1 MNLKKITVF
10 IIFILPYFMLI
21 YGYFYYTNKVS
32 TIENSKI
39 IIINKEDYSLKLYSY
54 TGKLLNEYK
63 VALGKNFGNKIEKGD
78 NKTPEGVFNIQS
90 VEDAADWEY
99 DFENDTLGSLKGAY
113 GPWFIRLY
121 VPGSKGIGIH
131 GTLNNNSLGTRDSH
145 GCIRMDS
152 DSLSILKS
160 KISINTTVVIV
171 PSSYDLLVNKDT
183 TSIIE
188 EMYLNRL
195 K

>member
-1 MNLKKITVF
+1 MLTYSYFHFSYKIDE
-10 IIFILPYFMLI
+10 
-21 YGYFYYTNKVS
+21 
-32 TIENSKI
+32 IENSNF
-39 IIINKEDYSLKLYSY
+39 IIINKDDFSLKLYSY
-54 TGKLLNEYK
+54 TGQLLSTNK
-63 VALGKNFGNKIEKGD
+63 VAIGKNYGNKNIIGD

-90 VEDAADWEY
+90 IEDAKDWEY

-131 GTLNNNSLGTRDSH
+131 GTLNNKSLGTRDSH
-145 GCIRMDS
+145 GCIRMNN
-152 DSLSILKS
+152 DSLSVLKS

-183 TSIIE
+183 TEIIE
-188 EMYLNRL
+188 GMYLNKL